1 MVKEAV
7 EYFMK
12 GAPVSVNEKEVLKKA
27 MTSLFTGINAGVL
40 FNVVADPLM
49 TTHSVVVPEADELS
63 NQAFHVLMAAGNEF
77 FKIVSLR
84 SNQMLDTMFGKVCYF
99 ESENSY
105 GAFYFNG
112 SRGTGYY
119 PDYSLCYNELFQ
131 IEFDGVQIRET
142 LLLVDY
148 KPQTLQEEKV
158 IEYLDAICFDKD
170 RKIDSYQG
178 VELSKVLLLKN
189 KIADTRNAYY
199 LIKKENLREI

>member
-12 GAPVSVNEKEVLKKA
+12 GAPVSVNEKELLKKA
-27 MTSLFTGINAGVL
+27 MTSLFTEINKIKLGDNPDESLTISRSA
-40 FNVVADPLM
+40 
-49 TTHSVVVPEADELS
+49 VVPEADELS
-63 NQAFHVLMAAGNEF
+63 NQAFHVLMYTGTEF
-77 FKIVSLR
+77 FKSVSPLAEIIE
-84 SNQMLDTMFGKVCYF
+84 SILGKKCYF
-99 ESENSY
+99 ESEKSY
-105 GAFYFNG
+105 GAFYLNWR
-112 SRGTGYY
+112 RGTGYY

-199 LIKKENLREI
+199 LIKKENLREV